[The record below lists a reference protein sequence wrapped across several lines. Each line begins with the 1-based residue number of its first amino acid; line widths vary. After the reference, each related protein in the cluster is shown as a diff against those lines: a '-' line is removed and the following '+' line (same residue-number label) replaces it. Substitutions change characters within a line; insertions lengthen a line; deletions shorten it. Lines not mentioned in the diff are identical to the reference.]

1 MHKHL
6 LSALVVSALLGLSA
20 SAGAQNDSKAAP
32 WQAISNPVKPDP
44 ALEQR
49 VNDLLSKMTVEQKI
63 GQMIQAEI
71 RSVTPSDVRK
81 YALGSVLNG
90 GGSFPNANK
99 QAKPSDWLA
108 LADAYHEAAV
118 TVGGT
123 RIPVLWGTDAVHGH
137 NNVFGAVLYPHNI
150 GLGAGNNPG
159 LVQAIGTAT
168 ASDVV
173 ATGIGWVF
181 APTVAVASDF
191 RWGRTYESYSED
203 PKIVSSLG
211 TALVNGLQ
219 GEVGKPGFLAHGRTL
234 ATAKHFI
241 GDGATVGGVDQGD
254 VRIDE
259 AELEAIHG
267 AGYRGTLAA
276 GAQTVMVSFNSWQ
289 GKKLHGHEYLINGV
303 LKGKLGFDGIVV
315 SDWNGIGQVSG
326 CSNSNCVQAVLAG
339 IDLFMVPEEWK
350 AFHGNLMGAVQRGQV
365 PMSRIDDAVRRILRV
380 KARAGLLDAPLP
392 SIRNAANPPASVGAV
407 EHRALARRAV
417 RESLV
422 LLKNKAGILPLRR
435 NQNILVVGSGADD
448 ISRQSGGWTLTWQG
462 TGNSNADFP
471 GATSIYS
478 GIRAALA
485 GIGQTEFS
493 ADGNYARKPDAA
505 IVVIGEEPYAE
516 GQGDRRDLNQ
526 ALARPSD
533 LALLKKMKSEGI
545 PVITM
550 VLTGRPLWM
559 NPELNQSDAFVVAWL
574 PGSEGAGIAD
584 VLFRRADGGIAHDF
598 SGRLPFRWPATP
610 TQATVV
616 RTSAAEKPL
625 FSAGYGLNYKQTDTL
640 SDALPELAATASDAT
655 AAEVVLFERGPVPP
669 WKLSLGDKGGWSL
682 PVTGNSTRSAQG
694 AVTVTAFDRKVQEDS
709 RRLVWSGSGTG
720 QVFLHSAAPQ
730 DLSALRKAGGA
741 LLIDMMIESRPSQ
754 PVELRID
761 CGYPCGAKANLSDV
775 MRRAPLNTWFSLSV
789 DLACFEKAGA
799 DLKRVDTGMLLATAG
814 KFSLA
819 ITGARISPNR
829 ADKAVIRCDGARE

>member
-1 MHKHL
+1 MHKRL
-6 LSALVVSALLGLSA
+6 LSALVVSALLGLP
-20 SAGAQNDSKAAP
+20 AGGSAQNESKAAP
-32 WQAISNPVKPDP
+32 WQAITNPVKPDP

-71 RSVTPSDVRK
+71 RSATPSEVRK

-90 GGSFPNANK
+90 GGSFPNAKK

-108 LADAYHEAAV
+108 LADAYHDAAV

-159 LVQAIGTAT
+159 LVEAIGKAT
-168 ASDVV
+168 ASDVA

-211 TALVNGLQ
+211 AALVNGLQ
-219 GEVGKPGFLAHGRTL
+219 GQAGKPGFLAHGRTL

-289 GKKLHGHEYLINGV
+289 GRKLHGHDYLINGV

-326 CSNSNCVQAVLAG
+326 CSNANCVQAVLAG

-350 AFHGNLMGAVQRGQV
+350 AFHGNLLGAVQRGQV

-392 SIRNAANPPASVGAV
+392 SVRNAAKPLASVGAA
-407 EHRALARRAV
+407 EHRDLARRAV

-435 NQNILVVGSGADD
+435 NQNILVAGSGADD

-478 GIRAALA
+478 GIRAALD

-526 ALARPSD
+526 AQARPSD
-533 LALLKKMKSEGI
+533 LALLKKMKSAGI
-545 PVITM
+545 PVITV

-598 SGRLPFRWPATP
+598 SGRLPFRWPAAP
-610 TQATVV
+610 AQAAVV
-616 RTSAAEKPL
+616 RSAAAEQPL
-625 FSAGYGLNYKQTDTL
+625 FAAGYGLNYKQTDTI
-640 SDALPELAATASDAT
+640 SEALPELEATATRAA

-682 PVTGNSTRSAQG
+682 PVTGNSTRSANG

-709 RRLVWSGSGTG
+709 RRVVWNGSGTG

-730 DLSALRKAGGA
+730 DLSGLRKAGGA
-741 LLIDMMIESRPSQ
+741 LIIDMMLESRPTQ

-775 MRRAPLNTWFSLSV
+775 MQRAPLNTWFSLSI

-799 DLKRVDTGMLLATAG
+799 DLTRADTGMLLATAG
-814 KFSLA
+814 KLTLA
-819 ITGARISPNR
+819 ITGVRMSPNR